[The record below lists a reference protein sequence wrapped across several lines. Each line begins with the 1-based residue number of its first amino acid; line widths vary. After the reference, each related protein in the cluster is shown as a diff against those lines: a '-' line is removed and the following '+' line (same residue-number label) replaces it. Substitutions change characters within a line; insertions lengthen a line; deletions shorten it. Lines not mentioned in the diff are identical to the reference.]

1 MANTK
6 KTGPQ
11 DKETSKKTTASKAPQ
26 KKAAAE
32 KAEVAPSKDLK
43 SQDKT
48 NNRKS
53 TATPRVPLIEKTHF
67 VKHGTAG
74 KQWKLV
80 DASGLTLGRLAS
92 QVAVLLMGKHYAN
105 YTPNNDTGDSVI
117 VINAEKVRMT
127 GDKWNQKVYQH
138 HTNFPGG
145 LKTITAKEML
155 ANHPERIVEKAVWRM
170 MPKSR
175 GHMAR
180 HWFSKLHV
188 YAGPQ
193 HPHQAQKPEA
203 ITLAYSTQGR

>member
-11 DKETSKKTTASKAPQ
+11 DKTVSKKPVASRASGKTKPEG
-26 KKAAAE
+26 AE
-32 KAEVAPSKDLK
+32 GKSLK
-43 SQDKT
+43 PKTKRLPLVDKT
-48 NNRKS
+48 YFAKKG
-53 TATPRVPLIEKTHF
+53 E
-67 VKHGTAG
+67 GG
-74 KQWKLV
+74 KNWKVV
-80 DASGLTLGRLAS
+80 DASGQTLGRLAT
-92 QVAVLLMGKHYAN
+92 QVAVLLMGKHYAH
-105 YTPNNDTGDSVI
+105 YTPNNDMGDSVI

-127 GDKWNQKVYQH
+127 GQKWDQKVYQH

-155 ANHPERIVEKAVWRM
+155 TSFPERIIEKAVWRM

-193 HPHQAQKPEA
+193 HPHIAQKPVVFE
-203 ITLAYSTQGR
+203 LDNSTQGRS

>member
-11 DKETSKKTTASKAPQ
+11 DKENPKKP
-26 KKAAAE
+26 AAE
-32 KAEVAPSKDLK
+32 KRTAKAASDKPLESKA
-43 SQDKT
+43 KT
-48 NNRKS
+48 KKPGAGPKR
-53 TATPRVPLIEKTHF
+53 APLIAKTYF
-67 VKHGTAG
+67 AKYGESG

-80 DASGLTLGRLAS
+80 DASGQTLGRLAT
-92 QVAVLLMGKHYAN
+92 QVAVLLMGKHYPN

-127 GDKWNQKVYQH
+127 GKKWDQKVYQH

-145 LKTITAKEML
+145 LKTVTAKEKL
-155 ANHPERIVEKAVWRM
+155 ESHPNRIIEKAVWRM

-188 YAGPQ
+188 YAGAE
-193 HPHQAQKPEA
+193 HPHAAQKPQPV
-203 ITLAYSTQGR
+203 TLAHTTEGR

>member
-11 DKETSKKTTASKAPQ
+11 DKETSKKTNAP
-26 KKAAAE
+26 KKAVPTAE
-32 KAEVAPSKDLK
+32 AKAGAKQLESKKNLKKPSSGPK
-43 SQDKT
+43 
-48 NNRKS
+48 R
-53 TATPRVPLIEKTHF
+53 APLIEKTYYA
-67 VKHGTAG
+67 KKGELG
-74 KQWKLV
+74 KNWKLV
-80 DASGLTLGRLAS
+80 DASGQTLGRLAT
-92 QVAVLLMGKHYAN
+92 QVAVLLMGKHSPN

-127 GDKWNQKVYQH
+127 GDKWNQKLYQH

-145 LKTITAKEML
+145 LKTVTAKEML
-155 ANHPERIVEKAVWRM
+155 ESHPERLIEKAVWRM

-188 YAGPQ
+188 YPGAQ
-193 HPHQAQKPEA
+193 HPHAAQKPVPFE
-203 ITLAYSTQGR
+203 LAQTTQGR